1 MPISEKHRE
10 YNEDNQRL
18 SRRMFLKLAALGVLA
33 GCGPKSTPSPTPTRS
48 PTITPLPPTVTSA
61 PTAKPEAT
69 AISPPTE
76 TPSPTQA
83 ATIRPTPATVALEK
97 GKVTHV
103 HHTGVWDGD
112 TLLPNALYTMLDA
125 AITQLTGLND
135 AREAWAA
142 LFKPQEQVAIKV
154 NVIGSSA
161 FSTHLPLVIAVTK
174 QLQAVGIP
182 AEHIVIFDRSTR
194 ELEGARYPV
203 NEDGEGIRCYGTDR
217 RYTGGW
223 SMMGTDI
230 QFSDI
235 LLNCDALINIPV
247 LKAHSISGIS
257 FAMKNHYGTFD
268 RPGQFH
274 APRIEHALAE
284 LNALPPIRERT
295 RLIIGDALTVCTRN
309 WNAAAQGDSIL
320 MSFDPVAHDAI
331 GLQRY
336 QEVVEAEGG
345 NATAAAAAAAAAA
358 QNRAMPWLTY
368 GSEVELGVHDVDHI
382 DVVEAN
388 LG

>member
-1 MPISEKHRE
+1 ME
-10 YNEDNQRL
+10 
-18 SRRMFLKLAALGVLA
+18 M
-33 GCGPKSTPSPTPTRS
+33 
-48 PTITPLPPTVTSA
+48 
-61 PTAKPEAT
+61 
-69 AISPPTE
+69 
-76 TPSPTQA
+76 
-83 ATIRPTPATVALEK
+83 
-97 GKVTHV
+97 GKVSHV
-103 HHTGVWDGD
+103 HHSGVWDND
-112 TLLPNALYTMLDA
+112 TLLPNALQAMLDA
-125 AITQLTGLND
+125 SITQLTGLND
-135 AREAWAA
+135 AHEAWAA
-142 LFKPQEQVAIKV
+142 LFSPQERVAIKV

-161 FSTHLPLVIAVTK
+161 FSTHIPLVMAVAE
-174 QLQAVGIP
+174 QLQAVGLS
-182 AEHIVIFDRSTR
+182 AENIVIFDRSTR
-194 ELEGARYPV
+194 ELEGAGYSV

-223 SMMGTDI
+223 SMMDTDI

-331 GLQRY
+331 GLQHY

-345 NATAAAAAAAAAA
+345 NATAAAAAA

-368 GSEVELGVHDVDHI
+368 GSEVELGVHDVDRI